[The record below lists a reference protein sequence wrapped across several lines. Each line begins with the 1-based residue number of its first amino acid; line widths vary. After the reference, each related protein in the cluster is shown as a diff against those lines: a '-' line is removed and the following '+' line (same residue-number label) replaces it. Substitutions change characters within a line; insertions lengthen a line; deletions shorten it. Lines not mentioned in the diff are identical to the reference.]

1 MTVKLERDMSMDPI
15 IELRRKL
22 KEARVDRETA
32 VSISLM
38 VREGDRRKQLM
49 AWMEENPQATPTE
62 ICKKARALH
71 G

>member
-15 IELRRKL
+15 IELGRKL

-38 VREGDRRKQLM
+38 VREGDRREQLM
-49 AWMEENPQATPTE
+49 AWMEENPQANPAE